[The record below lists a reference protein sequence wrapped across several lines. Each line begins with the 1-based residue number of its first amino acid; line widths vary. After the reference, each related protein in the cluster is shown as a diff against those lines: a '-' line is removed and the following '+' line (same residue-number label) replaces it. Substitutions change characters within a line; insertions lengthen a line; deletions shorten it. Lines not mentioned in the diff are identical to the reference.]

1 MFVEGP
7 EKDGS
12 SLSSWARYLKNKYGN
27 RAKDAKDN
35 NLSTP
40 GSSGTS
46 STSRRLSLGLP
57 FRPNNSTSV
66 ESSDDD
72 QKNLEG
78 SPNSPIAA
86 TAVPTGK
93 YVYINKYMQTFYV
106 KFSIRENTNTKFML
120 ISVQTIEIGMIYK

>member
-1 MFVEGP
+1 M
-7 EKDGS
+7 
-12 SLSSWARYLKNKYGN
+12 
-27 RAKDAKDN
+27 
-35 NLSTP
+35 STP

-93 YVYINKYMQTFYV
+93 YVYTVMYMQMFYV
-106 KFSIRENTNTKFML
+106 KFSILENNKIKSML
-120 ISVQTIEIGMIYK
+120 ISAPIEIESIYN